1 MDWCSPRRC
10 VCAVNVVVVVG
21 DANEDF
27 DDNNHCDTDD
37 YRHGIV
43 KMVQVFMIAVTVV
56 VVVAAATVAVVAVVV
71 FVVVVVVVMVVVM
84 MK

>member
-27 DDNNHCDTDD
+27 DDNNHYDTSDD
-37 YRHGIV
+37 RLDV
-43 KMVQVFMIAVTVV
+43 LKMVAVFMIAVPVV
-56 VVVAAATVAVVAVVV
+56 VVVVEVVV
-71 FVVVVVVVMVVVM
+71 IVGFVLVVVVVVMVVVM